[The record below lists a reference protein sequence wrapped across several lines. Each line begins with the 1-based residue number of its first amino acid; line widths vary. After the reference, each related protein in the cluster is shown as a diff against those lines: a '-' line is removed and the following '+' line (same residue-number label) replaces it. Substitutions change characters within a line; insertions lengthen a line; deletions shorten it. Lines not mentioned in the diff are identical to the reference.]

1 MQNWPQLFP
10 KQVVIVRQISKE
22 LQYSLPEERKTVLYV
37 GIKSNKNNHKKRKD
51 VCNVIEWTRKLRIKL
66 KKNAQKR

>member
-37 GIKSNKNNHKKRKD
+37 GIKSNKNNHKKKGKMY
-51 VCNVIEWTRKLRIKL
+51 VTLQNGQGNSE
-66 KKNAQKR
+66 